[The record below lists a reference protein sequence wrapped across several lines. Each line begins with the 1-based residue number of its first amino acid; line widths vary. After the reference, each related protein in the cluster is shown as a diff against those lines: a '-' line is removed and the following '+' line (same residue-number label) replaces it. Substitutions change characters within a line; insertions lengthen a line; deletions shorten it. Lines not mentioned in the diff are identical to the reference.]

1 MWNTNFFMIT
11 KCNFISG
18 MIQYA
23 YEESLRFSMHTRSH
37 YDSVCIREV
46 TTIQYAYEKSLGFSM
61 HTRSHYDSVCIREV
75 TTIQYAYEKSPKFVF
90 RRSRVQI
97 SARRSYSIR
106 FVAAFLIPF
115 SNLTGQFIRF
125 RHDSGLKHILSTP
138 LLSPIVTVT
147 V

>member
-46 TTIQYAYEKSLGFSM
+46 TE
-61 HTRSHYDSVCIREV
+61 VCIQEV
-75 TTIQYAYEKSPKFVF
+75 AGSNFGSEIVF
-90 RRSRVQI
+90 YQICRGVPHTLQQPDWTVHQI
-97 SARRSYSIR
+97 SSRLWS
-106 FVAAFLIPF
+106 
-115 SNLTGQFIRF
+115 
-125 RHDSGLKHILSTP
+125 
-138 LLSPIVTVT
+138 
-147 V
+147 